1 MRDDVET
8 SRALA
13 RAAAITI
20 DVDTLACYRAI
31 HGLPQADD
39 ARDPTYP
46 IAMERFFEI
55 VDGLHA
61 RATVFVIGRDLD
73 DATAA
78 ARVRAAHDGGHE
90 IASHSHAHDYA
101 LSRRAPAVIDADLAR
116 ASDAIARV
124 AGRRPRG
131 FRAPGYN
138 LSEPLVDALDRHG
151 FVYDS
156 SIFPTPA
163 YFAARAIAIGAH
175 ALAGRESRSLVGDA
189 REFAGP
195 RAPYRPAVGARH
207 RAARRGERA
216 RALVEIPMAVA
227 TRLRAPWLGTTIS
240 LAHDA
245 VGDALTRFALR
256 ARGPVVL
263 ELHAMDLLGH
273 DDGVDRALVAVQP
286 DLRVSSRDKVRRVTR
301 AVRALVERR
310 DTITLEEM
318 AARVA

>member
-1 MRDDVET
+1 MRDDASP

-13 RAAAITI
+13 CAAAITI

-31 HGLPQADD
+31 HGLAPKDD
-39 ARDPTYP
+39 ARDPIYSV
-46 IAMERFFEI
+46 AMERFF
-55 VDGLHA
+55 DLMNAHGA
-61 RATVFVIGRDLD
+61 RATIFVIGRDLD
-73 DATAA
+73 DESVSN
-78 ARVRAAHDGGHE
+78 RVKAAHDDGHE

-101 LSRRAPAVIDADLAR
+101 LSRRATAVIDADLAR
-116 ASDAIARV
+116 ASEAIARV
-124 AGRRPRG
+124 TGRRPCG

-138 LSEPLVDALDRHG
+138 LSELLVDALERHG
-151 FVYDS
+151 FTYDS

-163 YFAARAIAIGAH
+163 YFAARAVAIGAH

-207 RAARRGERA
+207 RPARRGERA

-240 LAHDA
+240 LAHDV
-245 VGDALTRFALR
+245 VGDALTRLALR
-256 ARGPVVL
+256 AHSPVVL

-273 DDGVDRALVAVQP
+273 DDDVDPALVSLQP
-286 DLRVSSRDKVRRVTR
+286 DLRVSSRDKVRRVGR
-301 AVRALVERR
+301 AITALVARR
-310 DTITLEEM
+310 EVMPLEEM